1 MPNFS
6 ADDVIVGEGNLLY
19 APLGTALPDETTVGY
34 GAYDSWT
41 SWIHFG
47 YTTEPITFNYSY
59 DEFSVEVQQSLAPI
73 KRRKTT
79 ESMVISTT
87 LAQFTGDILAL
98 VTGGTN
104 TDTAAGASQK
114 GFSRVTT
121 GGSSNIAEYMVAVE
135 GYRIDDVGTQ
145 QPVRVFLYKA
155 TITASG
161 DMPFDK
167 AGVTG
172 LPVTI
177 TGLTD
182 PDRAVG
188 SNLYEAQIV
197 TAPATS

>member
-19 APLGTALPDETTVGY
+19 APLATALPDETSVGY
-34 GAYDSWT
+34 GDYDSWT
-41 SWIHFG
+41 GWTHFG
-47 YTTEPITFNYSY
+47 YTTEPITFNYAY
-59 DEFSVEVQQSLAPI
+59 DEFSVEVQQSLAPL
-73 KRRKTT
+73 KRRKTN
-79 ESMVISTT
+79 ESMTIATT
-87 LAQFTGDILAL
+87 LAQFSGDVLAL

-104 TDTAAGASQK
+104 TDTASGSGQK
-114 GFSRVTT
+114 GFSRVVGGGTT
-121 GGSSNIAEYMVAVE
+121 NISEYMVAVE
-135 GYRIDDVGTQ
+135 GYRVDSTGVQ

-161 DMPFDK
+161 DIPFDR

-172 LPVTI
+172 LPITI

-188 SNLYEAQIV
+188 ENLFEAQIV
-197 TAPATS
+197 TAAAS

>member
-19 APLGTALPDETTVGY
+19 APLATALPDETTVAY
-34 GAYDSWT
+34 GDYDAWT
-41 SWIHFG
+41 GWTHFG
-47 YTTEPITFNYSY
+47 YTTEPITFNYAY
-59 DEFSVEVQQSLAPI
+59 DEFSVEVQQSLAPL
-73 KRRKTT
+73 KRRKTN
-79 ESMVISTT
+79 ESMTIATT
-87 LAQFTGDILAL
+87 LAQFSGDVLAL

-104 TDTAAGASQK
+104 TDTAAGSGQK
-114 GFSRVTT
+114 GFSRVVGGGTT
-121 GGSSNIAEYMVAVE
+121 NIAEYMVAVE
-135 GYRIDDVGTQ
+135 GYRVDSTGVQ

-161 DMPFDK
+161 DIPFDR

-172 LPVTI
+172 LPITI

-188 SNLYEAQIV
+188 ENLYEAQII
-197 TAPATS
+197 TAPAS